1 MWSSRESC
9 NLLILQEF
17 NAGFDKRS
25 NSNWLLVFDRDNTLN
40 QDYGYT
46 HKVEDFSWKSGVPE
60 LLASLAPLQLNFAI
74 ASNQSGIGKG
84 LYSVDAAKTFN
95 SHLVSKAKEF
105 GIDFSVIVF
114 CPHDPKLDLLCD
126 CRKPSS
132 GMLIFLSE
140 YFSINLNRMIFI
152 GDSSVDK
159 MAAEGAG
166 LVFLDINEVNLL
178 ESLMKWID
186 Q

>member
-1 MWSSRESC
+1 MWRSRESC

-17 NAGFDKRS
+17 DVGFDKGS
-25 NSNWLLVFDRDNTLN
+25 NSNRLLVFDRDNTLN

-46 HKVEDFSWKSGVPE
+46 HKVEDFTWKSGVPE

-114 CPHDPKLDLLCD
+114 CPHDPKLDLICD

-159 MAAEGAG
+159 MAAESAG

>member
-1 MWSSRESC
+1 
-9 NLLILQEF
+9 LIFQEF
-17 NAGFDKRS
+17 NPGFDKGS
-25 NSNWLLVFDRDNTLN
+25 NLNWLIVFDRDNTLN
-40 QDYGYT
+40 QDSGYT

-60 LLASLAPLQLNFAI
+60 LLALLAPLHLNFAI

-84 LYSVDAAKTFN
+84 LYSVDDAKTFN
-95 SHLVSKAKEF
+95 SHLVTKAKEF
-105 GIDFSVIVF
+105 GVAFSVIVF
-114 CPHDPKLDLLCD
+114 CPHDPKSGLLCD

-152 GDSSVDK
+152 GDSDVDK
-159 MAAEGAG
+159 LAAESAG
-166 LVFLDINEVNLL
+166 SLFLDINEINLFQSII
-178 ESLMKWID
+178 ERVD